1 MTDKFQVYQK
11 VPLLKEERHGIV
23 GQAERAHNG
32 NAIKVNRLRSPVV
45 MGHYNGTNSA
55 VNGKEL
61 SEGLE
66 EARKKCAMK
75 PELKSAKFAVNFKS
89 QESSLSS
96 NLSGEET
103 KLSSWEAFPPSY
115 PLQGG
120 KGKSFF
126 PVNAVRLTRK
136 TNSFYSIPPP
146 NFPFPPG
153 VRNEKL
159 V

>member
-1 MTDKFQVYQK
+1 MK
-11 VPLLKEERHGIV
+11 VPLLNEKPKCIV
-23 GQAERAHNG
+23 GQAEQAHNG
-32 NAIKVNRLRSPVV
+32 NAIKVNRLRSPGV

-61 SEGLE
+61 SEALDE
-66 EARKKCAMK
+66 KCAMK
-75 PELKSAKFAVNFKS
+75 TELRSAKYAVNFKS
-89 QESSLSS
+89 HESNSSS
-96 NLSGEET
+96 NISGEET
-103 KLSSWEAFPPSY
+103 KMSSGEEFLPTN

-126 PVNAVRLTRK
+126 PVNAARFTRK

>member
-1 MTDKFQVYQK
+1 MLNEKSQ
-11 VPLLKEERHGIV
+11 GIV

-32 NAIKVNRLRSPVV
+32 NAIKVNRLRSPAV

-61 SEGLE
+61 SARLE
-66 EARKKCAMK
+66 EKGE
-75 PELKSAKFAVNFKS
+75 PELKSAKYAVNFKS

-103 KLSSWEAFPPSY
+103 RLSSWEAFPPSY

-126 PVNAVRLTRK
+126 PVNAARFTRK

>member
-1 MTDKFQVYQK
+1 MDKFQVSQK
-11 VPLLKEERHGIV
+11 VSLLKEEPQGIV

-32 NAIKVNRLRSPVV
+32 NAIKVNRLRSPAV
-45 MGHYNGTNSA
+45 MGHCNGTNSA

-61 SEGLE
+61 SVDFVENGE
-66 EARKKCAMK
+66 DCAME
-75 PELKSAKFAVNFKS
+75 PELKSAKYAMNFKS

-103 KLSSWEAFPPSY
+103 KLSSWEEFPSAY

-126 PVNAVRLTRK
+126 PVNSAKLTRK
-136 TNSFYSIPPP
+136 INSFYFIPPP
-146 NFPFPPG
+146 NFPYPPG